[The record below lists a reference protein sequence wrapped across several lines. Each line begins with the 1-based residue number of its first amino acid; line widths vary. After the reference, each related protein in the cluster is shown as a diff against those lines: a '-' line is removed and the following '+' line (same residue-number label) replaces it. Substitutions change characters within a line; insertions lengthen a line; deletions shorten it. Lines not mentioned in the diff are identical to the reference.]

1 MGMRGGTLTG
11 EVRLPS
17 GAPAAGIR
25 VAALEAPVL
34 ADGEA
39 APGSVLAGLAMT
51 DAVGRY
57 RLEDVPPGRYFVVA
71 GELDNL
77 VYRPTPVTLA
87 DGTTIDG
94 LNFSMSDQY
103 DGAIEVVVHL
113 TGSSQVVPGSLVS
126 IRSVDGGYRHNRTV
140 ATNFE
145 GLVSFSGIPY
155 GDYTVSTPA
164 PAMRDLIAGVTP
176 QPGAAQRE
184 LSLQV
189 SINPERQKWRV
200 SLGLQRP
207 AQISG
212 TVRDSAGNPVLDAL
226 VESLTTGYRNGR
238 DTFESAS
245 STRTDRF
252 GEYTLPAAAGERYI
266 RVTPSIEN
274 ALKDAVTYYPSTGD
288 PGRAKPVAAGNGTEV
303 KDVNFQLA
311 KGFKVSGVVAGVGA
325 DATVPAFFLMSRG
338 GMDAFNPPVA
348 NDAAAGGGVFEI
360 SGIPAGAWDLY
371 PIVHDSAWSRPRTGR
386 IPIDVV
392 DKGLEG
398 LSIAVNSGLINGRV
412 IVNGAKLDLDSTGI
426 SLVPRESLPLQ
437 LSGTLP
443 VFEIPDSNGNF
454 SFLNVPALTFG
465 VQVSGLPM
473 GWYVSDLRVAGGSVF
488 NDNTFSL
495 SGDAPLSMEVI
506 VTSGAGR
513 VEGTVAGIVGSV
525 QLPASAQ
532 VILVPDAPRRQNFLL
547 YRTAEVLPDRSFTIF
562 PHVAPGNYKI
572 FALPR
577 LPASRPELNPGF
589 IAKYEDA
596 AVSITVVS
604 GQVVR
609 RDLALTPVR

>member
-1 MGMRGGTLTG
+1 VLRLLLAGTLLLGTLQNVPPIGMRGGTLTG

-17 GAPAAGIR
+17 GAPAAGVR

-39 APGSVLAGLAMT
+39 AAESVLAGLTMT
-51 DAVGRY
+51 DAAGRY
-57 RLEDVPPGRYFVVA
+57 RLEDVAPGRYFIVA

-87 DGTTIDG
+87 AGATIEA
-94 LNFSMSDQY
+94 LNFLMSDQY

-113 TGSSQVVPGSLVS
+113 TGSSQVVPGSIVS

-145 GLVSFSGIPY
+145 GLASFSGIPY

-164 PAMRDLIAGVTP
+164 PFIRDILAGVTP

-189 SINPERQKWRV
+189 SINPERQKWKV
-200 SLGLQRP
+200 SLGLLQP
-207 AQISG
+207 AKISG

-226 VESLTTGYRNGR
+226 VEGLTTGYHNGWS
-238 DTFESAS
+238 TFESAS

-252 GEYTLPAAAGERYI
+252 GEYTLPTAPGERYI
-266 RVTPSIEN
+266 RITPAVKN
-274 ALKDAVTYYPSTGD
+274 ALTDAVTYYPATGD
-288 PGRAKPVAAGNGTEV
+288 PARAKPLVVGNGAVV
-303 KDVNFQLA
+303 KDVNIELA
-311 KGFKVSGVVAGVGA
+311 KGFKASGVVTGVSA
-325 DATVPAFFLMSRG
+325 DAMVP
-338 GMDAFNPPVA
+338 
-348 NDAAAGGGVFEI
+348 AGGGVFEI
-360 SGIPAGAWDLY
+360 SGIPAGAWELY
-371 PIVHDSAWSRPRTGR
+371 PVVHDSAWPRPRTGR

-398 LSIAVNSGLINGRV
+398 LSIAVNSGRINGRV

-426 SLVPRESLPLQ
+426 SLVPRQSLPLQ
-437 LSGTLP
+437 LSDTLP
-443 VFEIPDSNGNF
+443 AFEIPDSNGNF
-454 SFLNVPALTFG
+454 SFLNVPALTYG
-465 VQVSGLPM
+465 VQVSGLPL
-473 GWYVSDLRVAGGSVF
+473 GWYVSDLRVAENSVF
-488 NDNTFSL
+488 NDNAFSL
-495 SGDAPLSMEVI
+495 SGDAPLLIEVI
-506 VTSGAGR
+506 VSSGAGR
-513 VEGTVAGIVGSV
+513 VEGTIASIAERERQSSSV
-525 QLPASAQ
+525 Q

-547 YRTAEVLPDRSFTIF
+547 YRTAAVGSDGSFAIF
-562 PHVAPGNYKI
+562 PRVAPGAYKM

-577 LPASRPELNPGF
+577 LPANRPELNPAF

-596 AVSITVVS
+596 AISFTVVADE
-604 GQVVR
+604 VVR
-609 RDLALTPVR
+609 LDLKLTPVR